1 MASKKS
7 LLVLTV
13 ILFILNNM
21 VFGQNITIKG
31 VVKDA
36 QGQPISNASII
47 LKNANAGTS
56 SDSSGSF
63 SIIAKSGSIIIVS
76 AVGFADTSV
85 SIGDKHEISIVLR
98 QKTKT
103 LNAVVVNST
112 QNQTPTGTN
121 EISTVQIIQ
130 NTLEDYV
137 KSEQMGA
144 GIKSYSGNT
153 QGRGTYHIV
162 TTQNMGTVNYGG
174 LMPVYHQPTET
185 RGTRY
190 LIAHWSQGLVVNQ
203 FDTII
208 NNSSYLY
215 NYDKITG
222 DLLLTEDMSN
232 YIAVDQNQVKSF
244 AIRSD
249 DGGYIFEHVSLINS
263 SGYFQLL
270 NKGDKFA
277 AYKSIKTKLIKANGI
292 SNGLTQVGN
301 DYDEYV
307 DDVVY
312 YFIDFKNKTAKQFE
326 LKKKSIKDVT
336 AVDKTRV
343 DKYLSDHKD
352 EHINDDF
359 LKGLIAYL
367 NSY

>member
-1 MASKKS
+1 MAAGKS
-7 LLVLTV
+7 FLALTF
-13 ILFILNNM
+13 ILFILNSIAI
-21 VFGQNITIKG
+21 GQTITLKG
-31 VVKDA
+31 VIKDI
-36 QGQPISNASII
+36 QGQPISNASIS
-47 LKNANAGTS
+47 LKNAKAGTS

-63 SIIAKSGSIIIVS
+63 SIIAKPGSIIIIS
-76 AVGFADTSV
+76 AIGFADTSV

-98 QKTKT
+98 QKAKT

-112 QNQTPTGTN
+112 QNQTPTGSN

-153 QGRGTYHIV
+153 EGRGTYHLV

-174 LMPVYHQPTET
+174 LLPVYHQPMET

-208 NNSSYLY
+208 NNNSYLY

-222 DLLLTEDMSN
+222 DLLLTQDMSN
-232 YIAVDQNQVKSF
+232 YISVEQGQVKSF
-244 AIRSD
+244 AIKSD
-249 DGGYIFEHVSLINS
+249 EGGYIFEHVSLINS
-263 SGYFQLL
+263 NGYFQLL
-270 NKGDKFA
+270 NKGDKYA
-277 AYKSIKTKLIKANGI
+277 AYKSIKTKLVKANGI

-307 DDVVY
+307 DDIVY
-312 YFIDFKNKTAKQFE
+312 YFIDFKSKTAKQFD
-326 LKKKSIKDVT
+326 LKKKSIKDVM

-343 DKYLSDHKD
+343 DKYFTDHKD
-352 EHINDDF
+352 ESINDNF

-367 NSY
+367 NS